1 MTYEQMQAKQLQL
14 SILLAAV
21 FLVSMFA
28 IPFLNQA
35 LPDTML
41 SPVMGMPLVWLVV
54 GILLHLEFWVIAI
67 VYTVYSNKWEREMS
81 NE

>member
-28 IPFLNQA
+28 IPFLNRA
-35 LPDTML
+35 IPETML
-41 SPVMGMPLVWLVV
+41 SPVMGVPLVWLVV
-54 GILLHLEFWVIAI
+54 GILLHLEFWTIAI
-67 VYTVYSNKWEREMS
+67 VYTVYSNKWEREII
-81 NE
+81 NG